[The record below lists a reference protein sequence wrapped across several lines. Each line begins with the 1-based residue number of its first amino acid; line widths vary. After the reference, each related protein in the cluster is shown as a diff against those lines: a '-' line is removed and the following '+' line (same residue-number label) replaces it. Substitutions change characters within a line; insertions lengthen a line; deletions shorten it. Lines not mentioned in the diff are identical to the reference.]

1 MAPSAS
7 QALLFDVHYDSV
19 FFFSPLRYEHGLTL
33 QLRVTND
40 NRLDFSSVSEHLRER
55 AQQNLYAMFYVI
67 PECDLEKGLR
77 IIETDFD
84 VYSMDEEASARLL
97 HRNKEKDAGGASN
110 MGKPITNTDPDGWTW
125 IFRKNKFT
133 TSKPIHNP
141 YQKDLEKTA
150 TSFYVT
156 NFPDSI
162 NAKDLWTVCTP
173 FGRLV
178 DAFIANKRSK
188 GGKRFGFIC
197 YVGVNDITSF
207 VRSLSNIWIG
217 SFHLYV
223 TTARFQRPNSIKPNL
238 NPKPHASHNGAME
251 NPNPKP
257 KNTTRNST
265 DIPTGKPSFVSV
277 VHGSTKSSTNTSQP
291 VKSRTV
297 SLTDQDLIRIDDA
310 TTVLLV
316 KLKDIKSM
324 SNMHLI
330 CKDEGSVDLK
340 IHHIGGLWIWI
351 QFPTPEAC
359 VAFQSNST
367 NIVDENDNSQDS
379 ASSEDENE
387 LEKVADTFDDNLADD
402 TEDIIKD
409 LAVDKD
415 EEVVLEKSPEDVNG
429 DLEFPL
435 NESGSPALQ
444 SQKEENLSD
453 LSCPPVFEHLK
464 KGETSRCSTS
474 FSRYRKK
481 DIKGFSLIQEL
492 SKIIEVGGSLG
503 YDVRGCRK
511 SLNRMINGIGVHIVD
526 K

>member
-1 MAPSAS
+1 
-7 QALLFDVHYDSV
+7 
-19 FFFSPLRYEHGLTL
+19 
-33 QLRVTND
+33 
-40 NRLDFSSVSEHLRER
+40 
-55 AQQNLYAMFYVI
+55 
-67 PECDLEKGLR
+67 
-77 IIETDFD
+77 
-84 VYSMDEEASARLL
+84 
-97 HRNKEKDAGGASN
+97 
-110 MGKPITNTDPDGWTW
+110 MGKPVTNTDPDGWTW
-125 IFRKNKFT
+125 IFRKNQFT

-141 YQKDLEKTA
+141 YQKDLEKIV

-162 NAKDLWTVCTP
+162 TAKDLWTVCSP

-178 DAFIANKRSK
+178 DTFIANKRSK
-188 GGKRFGFIC
+188 GGKRFGFIR

-238 NPKPHASHNGAME
+238 NPKPHASNNGFME
-251 NPNPKP
+251 NPNPKL

-277 VHGSTKSSTNTSQP
+277 VQGSTKSSTKTSQP
-291 VKSRTV
+291 VKPRTV
-297 SLTDQDLIRIDDA
+297 TLIDQDLIRIDDA

-316 KLKDIKSM
+316 KLKDIESM

-330 CKDEGSVDLK
+330 CKDEGFVDLK

-359 VAFQSNST
+359 VAFQSNVSLKRYYSSYTYASPSFKIDERLIWIEINGLPLCAWGSSAFKKVARLFGKFMFFESEQSASMCSGRVCISTKIHSFISEKVEVKIHGEIFEVNVHELDTWST
-367 NIVDENDNSQDS
+367 NITDENDNSQDS

-387 LEKVADTFDDNLADD
+387 LEKAANTFDDNLVDD
-402 TEDIIKD
+402 IEDTIKN
-409 LAVDKD
+409 LKVDKD
-415 EEVVLEKSPEDVNG
+415 QEAVPELMPEDVIG
-429 DLEFPL
+429 DL
-435 NESGSPALQ
+435 NKSVSPALQ
-444 SQKEENLSD
+444 SQKEENLFDS
-453 LSCPPVFEHLK
+453 SCPPGFEHLK
-464 KGETSRCSTS
+464 KGATSRCSTS

-503 YDVRGCRK
+503 YDVRGCCK
-511 SLNRMINGIGVHIVD
+511 SLNSMINGIGVHIVD